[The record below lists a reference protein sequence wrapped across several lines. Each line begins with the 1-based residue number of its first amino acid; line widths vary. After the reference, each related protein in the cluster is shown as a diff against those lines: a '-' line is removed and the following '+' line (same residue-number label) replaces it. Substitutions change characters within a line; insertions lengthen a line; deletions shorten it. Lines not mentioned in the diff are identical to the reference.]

1 MTYCAALNL
10 KDGLVFASDSRTNAG
25 VDHIATFRKMHLFQQ
40 PDERAIVLLN
50 SGNLATTQSVISLLR
65 TRTGHDGEHLLNV
78 ASLYDAARLVGET
91 VREVVDRDTGQ
102 QASNIDF
109 GCSFLVGGQI
119 RGERPRLFNVY
130 PQGNFIES
138 STDTPFFQ
146 IGESK
151 YGKPILD
158 RVIRHDTSMNEA
170 LKCLLISFDSTIR
183 SNLSV
188 GLPMETLRYRTDSFA
203 ELVPHRIDEGD
214 EYFQQL
220 RGRWASGLRQVFA
233 SLPDPDWF
241 DED

>member
-170 LKCLLISFDSTIR
+170 LKCLLMSFDSTIR

-188 GLPMETLRYRTDSFA
+188 GTPLDLLVYRKDSFDF
-203 ELVPHRIDEGD
+203 PEGRRLYEND
-214 EYFQQL
+214 PYFSMIQKQ
-220 RGRWASGLRQVFA
+220 WSDGLRSILA
-233 SLPDPDWF
+233 ALPPPPDDCWR
-241 DED
+241 